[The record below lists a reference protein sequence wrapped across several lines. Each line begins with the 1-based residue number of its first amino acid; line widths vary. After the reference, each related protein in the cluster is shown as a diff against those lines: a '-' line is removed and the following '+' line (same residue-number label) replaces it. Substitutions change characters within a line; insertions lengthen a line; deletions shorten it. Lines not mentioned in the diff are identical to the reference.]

1 MRTLPVL
8 AAAALVLSACVET
21 NPVEPTDPSSDGS
34 GETGTDGDGGD
45 SADMPPA
52 PAGLEDFYDQQVT
65 WEQCG
70 NRYECTDVEVP
81 LDYDAPDGETI
92 TIAVKRLDA
101 TGGDPMGS
109 ILVNP
114 GGPGGSGIEFVE
126 YVTSSMSPEI
136 YQNYDVVGFDPR
148 GVQNSTPLDCVSDAD
163 LDRII
168 SADYA
173 DTDAGEAE
181 WATDATAIGEGCEEL
196 SGELAGN
203 MDTVSAAR
211 DMDVIRAV
219 LGESE
224 FDYLGFSYGTF
235 LGSTY
240 ADLFPENIGHM
251 VLDGALDPTSSS
263 FDMNLGQAGGFEG
276 AFMAYIEDCLAGSLC
291 PLSGTPDE
299 AAEQIVDLLDD
310 ALANPLP
317 TGDSDRPLTQ
327 SLAFTGMIVTMY
339 DESSWPMLTA
349 ALTEAMT
356 LGTGA
361 SLLELADIYNVR
373 NSDGT
378 FGDNSTEAN
387 WAINC
392 MDYPATEYTQEE
404 LDDQLSQLEEA
415 APHFG
420 QFFGGSNDELCL
432 NFPFQS
438 EREPG
443 EVTAAGSDPIIVIG
457 TTGDPATPYE
467 WSVGLADQLEN
478 GVLVSY
484 DGEGHTAYGRSND
497 CVQSAVDQYFLE
509 DVVPEDELS
518 C

>member
-1 MRTLPVL
+1 
-8 AAAALVLSACVET
+8 
-21 NPVEPTDPSSDGS
+21 
-34 GETGTDGDGGD
+34 
-45 SADMPPA
+45 MPPA

-276 AFMAYIEDCLAGSLC
+276 AFTCST
-291 PLSGTPDE
+291 TPS
-299 AAEQIVDLLDD
+299 
-310 ALANPLP
+310 P
-317 TGDSDRPLTQ
+317 TRC
-327 SLAFTGMIVTMY
+327 
-339 DESSWPMLTA
+339 
-349 ALTEAMT
+349 
-356 LGTGA
+356 
-361 SLLELADIYNVR
+361 R
-373 NSDGT
+373 
-378 FGDNSTEAN
+378 
-387 WAINC
+387 
-392 MDYPATEYTQEE
+392 PAT
-404 LDDQLSQLEEA
+404 
-415 APHFG
+415 
-420 QFFGGSNDELCL
+420 
-432 NFPFQS
+432 
-438 EREPG
+438 R
-443 EVTAAGSDPIIVIG
+443 TARSRSPSPS
-457 TTGDPATPYE
+457 PA
-467 WSVGLADQLEN
+467 
-478 GVLVSY
+478 
-484 DGEGHTAYGRSND
+484 
-497 CVQSAVDQYFLE
+497 
-509 DVVPEDELS
+509 
-518 C
+518 